1 MSVPRIIVTYFRC
14 LLMRVTNRF
23 AWVIRPPIIMNGIPR
38 PSEYARSK
46 LNETLGVVAASVKI
60 APKIGPT
67 QGVHPPAN
75 ASPKIND
82 NGKLAPDLVGRIF
95 LSKFNLL
102 ILELNIINEPNPI
115 IIIPPIW
122 LKFEIKFNA
131 FDATVEFIVTPITE
145 NTIENPKTKNIVLS
159 ITFALLIKIFDVWLD
174 FDKSEIVVP
183 EIYAKNAGTIGKIHG
198 AKNDPSP
205 AIKATKIVT
214 SLILCF
220 LFFELLILFNHHLLF
235 IQDIFEKHMNSRFI
249 IVGIALGIIVAVA
262 AIVGSPAGPVGID
275 SMK

>member
-1 MSVPRIIVTYFRC
+1 MIT
-14 LLMRVTNRF
+14 
-23 AWVIRPPIIMNGIPR
+23 
-38 PSEYARSK
+38 
-46 LNETLGVVAASVKI
+46 
-60 APKIGPT
+60 
-67 QGVHPPAN
+67 
-75 ASPKIND
+75 
-82 NGKLAPDLVGRIF
+82 
-95 LSKFNLL
+95 
-102 ILELNIINEPNPI
+102 
-115 IIIPPIW
+115 PPIW

-131 FDATVEFIVTPITE
+131 FDAIVEFIVTPITE
-145 NTIENPKTKNIVLS
+145 NTKENPKTKNIVFS
-159 ITFALLIKIFDVWLD
+159 ITFALLIKIFDDWVD
-174 FDKSEIVVP
+174 FVISEIVVP

-198 AKNDPSP
+198 AKNDPKP
-205 AIKATKIVT
+205 AMKATKIVT